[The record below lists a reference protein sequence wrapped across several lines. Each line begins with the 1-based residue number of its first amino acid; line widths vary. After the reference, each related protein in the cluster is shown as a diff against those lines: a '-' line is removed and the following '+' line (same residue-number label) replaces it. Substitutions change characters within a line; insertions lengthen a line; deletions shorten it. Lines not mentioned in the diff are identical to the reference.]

1 MVYPDRAVIAAVNDR
16 FVALRLD
23 HADPHVRP
31 LQVVWLPTV
40 LIADR
45 RGNVHYRNVNS
56 VPPAEFLDVLD
67 LGETV
72 VSLREAQY
80 ARAVARLEEL
90 LGRRAEGPLHDE
102 ARYWLG
108 IAGYYQGGHDGEAR
122 DRAWAELAARYPG
135 SIWTKRI
142 PEPPPTTSDLAAN

>member
-1 MVYPDRAVIAAVNDR
+1 VLDAVVYPVREVIDAVNDR

-23 HADPHVRP
+23 HKDPHVRP

-40 LIADR
+40 LVADR

-67 LGETV
+67 LGETMV
-72 VSLREAQY
+72 ALREAQY
-80 ARAVARLEEL
+80 EVAVARLEAL
-90 LGRRAEGPLHDE
+90 LGRREDGPLHAE

-108 IAGYYQGGHDGEAR
+108 IAGYYRGGHDGDAR
-122 DRAWAELAARYPG
+122 DRAWAELAARYPD

-142 PEPPPTTSDLAAN
+142 PG

>member
-1 MVYPDRAVIAAVNDR
+1 VLDAVVYPVRAVIDAVNER

-23 HADPHVRP
+23 HTDPHVRP
-31 LQVVWLPTV
+31 LQVVWLPTL

-45 RGNVHYRNVNS
+45 RGNVQYRNVNS

-67 LGETV
+67 LGETMV
-72 VSLREAQY
+72 ALREAQY
-80 ARAVARLEEL
+80 ERAVTRLEAL
-90 LGRRAEGPLHDE
+90 LARRGDSPLDDE

-108 IAGYYQGGHDGEAR
+108 VAGYYRGGHDGDAR
-122 DRAWAELAARYPG
+122 DRAWADLAARHPD

-142 PEPPPTTSDLAAN
+142 PE

>member
-1 MVYPDRAVIAAVNDR
+1 VLDAVVYPVRAVINEANER

-40 LIADR
+40 LIADG
-45 RGNVHYRNVNS
+45 RGNVQYRNVNS

-67 LGETV
+67 LGETMV
-72 VSLREAQY
+72 CLREAQY
-80 ARAVARLEEL
+80 ERAVDRLASL
-90 LGRRAEGPLHDE
+90 LGRRDDGPLHDE

-108 IAGYYQGGHDGEAR
+108 VAGYYRGGHDGDAR
-122 DRAWAELAARYPG
+122 DQAWAELAARHPD

-142 PEPPPTTSDLAAN
+142 PS